1 MDLEFPPPTLV
12 EDAKSL
18 ARLLSD
24 LDRADEIAVDTE
36 SDSFFSYP
44 EKVCLIQVTALE
56 RDWLIDPLAGFDISG
71 LGRALADPG
80 KLKVFHDGE
89 YDVVSLKR
97 DHDFQFKNLFDTRV
111 AAAALGT
118 PNPGLASVLEE
129 RFQIRLDKTLQRSE
143 WSRRPLTVKQ
153 IRYAQLDTHFLV
165 QLMRGQKDELTS
177 LGRMMIVE
185 GECRRLER
193 LLPPEAGFDPDEFV
207 RIKGARDLAP
217 LERRIL
223 RELYVLREKLAL
235 ELKRPPFKVMGNDSL
250 VAVAAAKP
258 RTMFQ
263 LGRIDGV
270 SHGQARKMGAEI
282 LAAIERAQELGP
294 LTKLPRLP
302 NREGTSGFSEQET
315 ELHERLKQWR
325 KGVAAGMGID
335 SAYLVNRH
343 VLLRIAGKRPRSIE
357 ALRQIEWIEP
367 WQVEQ
372 FGAAIL
378 GVVEAFEA
386 DLAAGRIQFRRRF
399 KGNRVD

>member
-1 MDLEFPPPTLV
+1 MDFEFPPPILV
-12 EDAKSL
+12 EDSKSFS
-18 ARLLSD
+18 RLLTD
-24 LDRADEIAVDTE
+24 LDRAEEIAVDTE
-36 SDSFFSYP
+36 GDSFFSYP

-56 RDWLIDPLAGFDISG
+56 RDWLVDPLAGFDISG
-71 LGRALADPG
+71 LGAALADPS

-89 YDVVSLKR
+89 YDVGSLKR
-97 DHDFQFKNLFDTRV
+97 DYGFRFKNLFDTRV

-129 RFQIRLDKTLQRSE
+129 RFQIKLDKSLQRSE
-143 WSRRPLTVKQ
+143 WSRRPLSPKQ

-165 QLMRGQKDELTS
+165 QLMRGQKDELDS
-177 LGRMMIVE
+177 LGRTMIVE

-193 LLPPEAGFDPDEFV
+193 LVPPDSTFDPDEFV

-217 LERRIL
+217 LERRML
-223 RELYVLREKLAL
+223 RELYVLRERLAL
-235 ELKRPPFKVMGNDSL
+235 ELGRPPFKVMGNDSL
-250 VAVAAAKP
+250 VAIALVKP

-263 LGRIDGV
+263 LGRIDGI
-270 SHGQARKMGAEI
+270 SHGQTRKLGAEI
-282 LAAIERAQELGP
+282 LAALERANEMGP
-294 LTKLPRLP
+294 LNKLPRLP

-325 KGVAAGMGID
+325 KGAAVQMGID

-343 VLLRIAGKRPRSIE
+343 VLLRIAGSRPRTSE
-357 ALRQIEWIEP
+357 ALGRIEGIEP
-367 WQVEQ
+367 WQVQQ
-372 FGAAIL
+372 FGTAIL

>member
-1 MDLEFPPPTLV
+1 MEFEFPPPILV
-12 EDAKSL
+12 EDSKSF

-36 SDSFFSYP
+36 GDSFFSYP

-56 RDWLIDPLAGFDISG
+56 RDWLVDPLAGFDISG

-80 KLKVFHDGE
+80 KLKIFHDGE

-97 DHDFQFKNLFDTRV
+97 DHGFQFKNLFDTRV

-118 PNPGLASVLEE
+118 ANPGLASVLEE
-129 RFQIRLDKTLQRSE
+129 RFQIRLDKSLQRSE
-143 WSRRPLTVKQ
+143 WSRRPLTAKQ

-165 QLMRGQKDELTS
+165 QLMHAQKDELAS
-177 LGRMMIVE
+177 LKRMMIVE

-193 LLPPEAGFDPDEFV
+193 LLPPDATFDPDEFV
-207 RIKGARDLAP
+207 KIKGTRELRP

-223 RELYVLREKLAL
+223 RELYVLREKMAL
-235 ELKRPPFKVMGNDSL
+235 ELGRPPFKVMGNDSL
-250 VAVAAAKP
+250 VAIAIGRPK
-258 RTMFQ
+258 TMFQ
-263 LGRIDGV
+263 LERIDGI
-270 SHGQARKMGAEI
+270 SHGQTRKLGAEI
-282 LAAIERAQELGP
+282 LAAIVRANELGP

-302 NREGTSGFSEQET
+302 NREGTSGFSEVET

-325 KGVAAGMGID
+325 KSAAVQMGID

-343 VLLRIAGKRPRSIE
+343 VLLRIAGKRPRTTE
-357 ALRQIEWIEP
+357 ALGKIEWIEA
-367 WQVEQ
+367 WQIEQ

-378 GVVEAFEA
+378 GVVETFET

-399 KGNRVD
+399 KGNRAD

>member
-1 MDLEFPPPTLV
+1 MDFEFPPPILV
-12 EDAKSL
+12 EDSKSF

-24 LDRADEIAVDTE
+24 LDRAHEIAVDTE
-36 SDSFFSYP
+36 GDSFFSYP

-56 RDWLIDPLAGFDISG
+56 KDWLVDPLAGFDISG
-71 LGRALADPG
+71 LGRAMADPT

-97 DHDFQFKNLFDTRV
+97 DHGFQFKNLFDTRV

-118 PNPGLASVLEE
+118 ANPGLASVLED
-129 RFQIRLDKTLQRSE
+129 RFQIQLDKSLQRSE
-143 WSRRPLTVKQ
+143 WSRRPLTAKQ

-165 QLMRGQKDELTS
+165 QLMNGQKDELDS

-193 LLPPEAGFDPDEFV
+193 LVPPDSSFDPDEFV

-235 ELKRPPFKVMGNDSL
+235 EFGRPPFKVMGNDSL
-250 VAVAAAKP
+250 VAIAHAKP
-258 RTMFQ
+258 KTMFQ
-263 LGRIDGV
+263 LGRVDGI
-270 SHGQARKMGAEI
+270 SHGQARKLGAEI
-282 LAAIERAQELGP
+282 LATVGRAIELGP
-294 LTKLPRLP
+294 LAKLPRLP
-302 NREGTSGFSEQET
+302 NREGTSGFSEQDT

-325 KGVAAGMGID
+325 KSAAAQMGID

-343 VLLRIAGKRPRSIE
+343 VLLRIAGKRPRTPE
-357 ALRQIEWIEP
+357 ALGQIEWIEP
-367 WQVEQ
+367 WQIQ
-372 FGAAIL
+372 RFGAAIL
-378 GVVEAFEA
+378 GVVETFEG